1 MPTHRRLVGQITVGL
16 LLIVMAAACSG
27 FGPDLAIDI
36 DNTDGPKEVTVTV
49 DSSGPGMTGGED
61 VISLLGKGRSG
72 ACRSGPRGKSRST
85 ASTSSARAIGPTS
98 RSRHLANGR
107 TC

>member
-1 MPTHRRLVGQITVGL
+1 MPTHRQFVVRTTVGL
-16 LLIVMAAACSG
+16 LLIVVAAACSLI
-27 FGPDLAIDI
+27 GPDLHIAI

-61 VISLLGKGRSG
+61 VNVPPGQGWSG

-85 ASTSSARAIGPTS
+85 ANTSSARAIGPTS

-107 TC
+107 T